1 MAGAG
6 RPSTSSFADAQTW
19 MPVPTSGTTSE
30 LRHERQPLLHTRRP
44 RSHRASPGARQ
55 SRAASPRPA
64 SSSAPHDTSPPARTA
79 APIPTEGA
87 ETISFG
93 LDPLIEA
100 AAPLL
105 QLLGRLRSTYSQPD
119 PGDLRER
126 TIQQIRAL
134 RAGGARCRN
143 PDGAASPGALRAVRQ
158 PRRRGA
164 EHPLGQHRRL
174 GGALA
179 GLDLPPGGAQRR
191 ALLRSAK
198 PTPSEP
204 GHIPAG
210 ARTNVSLPQPRLPGP
225 LSPVAARTR

>member
-6 RPSTSSFADAQTW
+6 RPSTSSFANAQTW

-44 RSHRASPGARQ
+44 RSYRAPPGARQ
-55 SRAASPRPA
+55 FPRRVAAACIVIGAPRYIAACPYRRADPDRGRGNHQLRPRPA
-64 SSSAPHDTSPPARTA
+64 DRGRRAAAATPWPPAQHLQPAGPRRSA
-79 APIPTEGA
+79 RAHPPA
-87 ETISFG
+87 
-93 LDPLIEA
+93 DP
-100 AAPLL
+100 
-105 QLLGRLRSTYSQPD
+105 R
-119 PGDLRER
+119 
-126 TIQQIRAL
+126 L

-210 ARTNVSLPQPRLPGP
+210 ARTNVPLPQPRLPGP
-225 LSPVAARTR
+225 LSPVAAWTR